1 MSDFIKTL
9 LILVFSGLL
18 IVMPQIPNA
27 HAARHA
33 MVIDLEGPVSSGASV
48 FLSRGIKEAES
59 RGAAL
64 VIIRLDTPGGLS
76 VSMKTMAK
84 AILNSPVP
92 VVVYVSP
99 GGASA
104 ASAGVLITIS
114 AHIAAMAP
122 GTNIGA
128 AHPIQGDGSDIQ
140 KNLETKVVN
149 DMVSYAR
156 GIADIKGRNADW
168 VESAIRESV
177 SITSDEALN
186 NKVIDL
192 VASDME
198 ELIEKIHGR
207 EVEVKSNKI
216 TLDTKD
222 LTFVYFAPRTID
234 KILMML
240 SDPTIMAILF
250 SIGVLGLGFEITH
263 PGAIFPGVVGAISLI
278 LAFFAMQTLPV
289 DYAGLMLICLAIVLF
304 LAEIKITSYGLL
316 SLGGIISLILGSM
329 MFFEDLGVS
338 YFVIIPFIVVIAVFF
353 IFIAW
358 LVVRAQTSR
367 VKGGA
372 EGLIGETGAVMET
385 IDREGLIFVHGEYW
399 KAESDERIEQNEK
412 VRVIE
417 MKGLVLKVERI

>member
-9 LILVFSGLL
+9 LILIFSGLFFASYT
-18 IVMPQIPNA
+18 PNA
-27 HAARHA
+27 NAARHA

-48 FLSRGIKEAES
+48 FLTRGIKEAES
-59 RGAAL
+59 SGSAL

-76 VSMKTMAK
+76 ASMKTMAK
-84 AILNSPVP
+84 TILNSPVP

-114 AHIAAMAP
+114 AHVAAMAP

-149 DMVSYAR
+149 DMVSYSR

-177 SITSDEALN
+177 SITSDEAVSN
-186 NKVIDL
+186 NVVDL
-192 VASDME
+192 IASDME
-198 ELIEKIHGR
+198 ELLEKIHGR

-222 LTFVYFAPRTID
+222 LAFVYFAPRAID
-234 KILMML
+234 KILMLL

-250 SIGVLGLGFEITH
+250 SIGLLGLGFEITH
-263 PGAIFPGVVGAISLI
+263 PGAIFPGVIGAISLI

-289 DYAGLMLICLAIVLF
+289 DYAGLMLICLAVVLF

-338 YFVIIPFIVVIAVFF
+338 YFVIIPFIVVIAGFF

-358 LVVRAQTSR
+358 LVVRAHTSR

-372 EGLIGETGAVMET
+372 EGLIGETGVVMEA